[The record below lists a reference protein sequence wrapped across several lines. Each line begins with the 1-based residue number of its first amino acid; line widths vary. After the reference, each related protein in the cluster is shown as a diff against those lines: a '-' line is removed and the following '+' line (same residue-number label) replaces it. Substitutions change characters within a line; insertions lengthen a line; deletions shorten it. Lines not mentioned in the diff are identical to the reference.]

1 VQGCTGVGRF
11 SNGSR
16 FARGGLQGLNWNH
29 DIRSDRQVI
38 ADVITL
44 LQSRPGVIISSP
56 HLPGGLPKYCAP
68 VADTTFEWEFKE
80 HRKVAMKN
88 RYSTQDVVVSAL
100 ITVGCDTPI
109 SPDLVEAVE
118 ETVDHT
124 ISVRLLTQGV
134 VGGH

>member
-1 VQGCTGVGRF
+1 
-11 SNGSR
+11 
-16 FARGGLQGLNWNH
+16 
-29 DIRSDRQVI
+29 
-38 ADVITL
+38 
-44 LQSRPGVIISSP
+44 
-56 HLPGGLPKYCAP
+56 
-68 VADTTFEWEFKE
+68 
-80 HRKVAMKN
+80 MKN

-109 SPDLVEAVE
+109 GPDLVEAVE